1 MAAIDT
7 QLIARELPQLISR
20 EMNHMNI
27 VLKREVDHRAIE
39 TFLVAFTCIFGVGG
53 WIFWMIRQ
61 K

>member
-1 MAAIDT
+1 MAPIDREFIT
-7 QLIARELPQLISR
+7 RELPQLIGRGVS
-20 EMNHMNI
+20 HMSVI
-27 VLKREVDHRAIE
+27 SKREVDHRAIE